1 MKLAITGA
9 NSSVGRNLL
18 THITSQDQF
27 SAVAG
32 VRSSRSMQSLPSA
45 AAITPALIDYA
56 DTGGMTE
63 AFTGTDCVIHLA
75 GVLFPGRGD
84 SYRKANVET
93 TAAVVEAARRAQV
106 AQIIFVSVVGADP
119 ASRNPYWRS
128 KGEAEELVKASG
140 LAATVLRTPMLLG
153 PDTAGGQSLAATASR
168 STARVPGGGHYQVR
182 PLDVDD
188 LSAAILQACRRP
200 PEQHVT
206 HELVGPEPVSY
217 AELIRGMASAM
228 DNEIRIAAIPV
239 AWLRLFA
246 AVSHTIKRAG
256 ISPAI
261 LEVITCDETVTHNA
275 DSDLGV
281 QLTPLSKTLEKI
293 ANNSKGNS

>member
-18 THITSQDQF
+18 TEIASQNEF

-32 VRSSRSMQSLPSA
+32 VRSSRSMESLPGA
-45 AAITPALIDYA
+45 PGITPALIDYA

-63 AFTGTDCVIHLA
+63 VFTGADCVVHLA

-106 AQIIFVSVVGADP
+106 ARVLFVSVVGADP
-119 ASRNPYWRS
+119 ASKNPYWRS
-128 KGEAEELVKASG
+128 KGEAEELVHASG

-168 STARVPGGGHYQVR
+168 STARVPGGGRYQVR

-188 LSAAILQACRRP
+188 LSAAILQSCRQP
-200 PEQHVT
+200 PGNQAT
-206 HELVGPEPVSY
+206 HELVGPEPLSY
-217 AELIRGMASAM
+217 ADLIRRMAAAIGN
-228 DNEIRIAAIPV
+228 DIRIASIPV
-239 AWLRLFA
+239 AGLRLIA
-246 AVSHTIKRAG
+246 AASHAIKRAG

-261 LEVITCDETVTHNA
+261 LEVITADETVSHNA

-281 QLTPLSKTLEKI
+281 QLTPLAETLEKI
-293 ANNSKGNS
+293 ANNSRGNS